1 MRFLRQ
7 FLPLFFCL
15 GVVFSIRRQ
24 YQNRAKITEFSQKIQ
39 ANTCFVVFRIRR
51 RRILNTFRRILN
63 TTKHILA
70 IQNDPFG
77 QFKSLLYLCNRFA
90 GGSKFFGNNIKKKK

>member
-51 RRILNTFRRILN
+51 RRILNT
-63 TTKHILA
+63 TKHILA